1 MSKNETTPHTF
12 AFAYTLQCGFSGPI
26 NIISFDS
33 ITKKLKR
40 NNTII
45 KELGEAEENNLR
57 QTFSSN
63 GFFDVNTF
71 FYPGTGSADS
81 IQHSLLATMDGKG
94 ACVIWNSDSVN
105 IPTSIVKIG
114 DVIGGHGPVGPG
126 G

>member
-1 MSKNETTPHTF
+1 MSRSLTKRRNKLSFPKN
-12 AFAYTLQCGFSGPI
+12 I
-26 NIISFDS
+26 
-33 ITKKLKR
+33 
-40 NNTII
+40 
-45 KELGEAEENNLR
+45 LR
-57 QTFSSN
+57 LHAN
-63 GFFDVNTF
+63 FFDVNTF